1 MKSFLYRQIDVWKKT
16 DNTCAIRFRCFE
28 NIETNMFC
36 VQSADYFH
44 IPVDEK
50 QLSDS
55 TKQFLELFI
64 EESPDSRSKMFS
76 TIEEAIESHLK
87 EFI

>member
-1 MKSFLYRQIDVWKKT
+1 
-16 DNTCAIRFRCFE
+16 
-28 NIETNMFC
+28 MFC
-36 VQSADYFH
+36 VQSADYFY

-55 TKQFLELFI
+55 NKQFLELFI
-64 EESPDSRSKMFS
+64 EESPDSRSQMFS